1 MKVIRQPHFHALVS
15 LLSLLFTVAD
25 KPDAVSSLFLASRS
39 STLPESSQTRP
50 VGADPVSSHLLC
62 DATSAD
68 PSLPTSFV
76 AETALPTSFGLFR
89 LRAYRVDNVDTISN
103 PYVGTEPCV
112 IYGAGPRISISG
124 RDVPVRV
131 HDQCVTSEV
140 FGSQRCDCRE
150 QLRMALEFVACEGG
164 IVIYLQQEGRGIG
177 IANKVAAY
185 ALQDKGFDTVDAN
198 LHLGLP
204 EDCRQYGVVPS
215 ILEDLGIKSV
225 QLLTN
230 NPRKIERLRSLGVE
244 ISSTRPVVVPK
255 SNPHNR
261 RYLETKATRMD
272 HMNMGRM
279 LAEESSEVR

>member
-1 MKVIRQPHFHALVS
+1 LVP
-15 LLSLLFTVAD
+15 LLSLLFTIAD
-25 KPDAVSSLFLASRS
+25 KPGVVSRDLSAPSLLLASLP
-39 STLPESSQTRP
+39 STLPESSQTQP
-50 VGADPVSSHLLC
+50 VGAESVSSHLLFE
-62 DATSAD
+62 ATSAD
-68 PSLPTSFV
+68 PSLPASFV

-89 LRAYRVDNVDTISN
+89 LRAYRVDNVDAISN

-112 IYGAGPRISISG
+112 IYGADPRMRISG

-150 QLRMALEFVACEGG
+150 QLRMALEFVAREGG

-185 ALQDKGFDTVDAN
+185 ALQDEGFDTVDAN

-204 EDCRQYGVVPS
+204 EDCRQYGAVPS
-215 ILEDLGIKSV
+215 ILDDLGIESV

-230 NPRKIERLRSLGVE
+230 NPRKIERLRSLGVK

-255 SNPHNR
+255 SNPYNR

-279 LAEESSEVR
+279 LAEESSTRDERRDI